1 MAKYRVY
8 VTTTASGSVE
18 IEVPDDVTDPEE
30 ISELAF
36 SKGKL
41 PRLSAQGAG
50 WNEPWSLDLGEWE
63 TDIVDGVA
71 YVTDE
76 NGHQVTDKRFES

>member
-8 VTTTASGSVE
+8 VTTTASGTVD

-30 ISELAF
+30 ISEIAF
-36 SKGKL
+36 SKGEL
-41 PRLSAQGAG
+41 PTLSAKGQGWG
-50 WNEPWSLDLGEWE
+50 ESWSLDLGEWE
-63 TDIVDGVA
+63 PEIENGVT

-76 NGHQVTDKRFES
+76 SGEQVKAAES

>member
-8 VTTTASGSVE
+8 VTTTASGTID

-30 ISELAF
+30 ISEIAF
-36 SKGKL
+36 SKGEW
-41 PRLSAQGAG
+41 PRLSAQGSG
-50 WNEPWSLDLGEWE
+50 WGQPWSLELGEWE
-63 TDIVDGVA
+63 PEIQDGAA

-76 NGHQVTDKRFES
+76 NGEQIKAVES

>member
-8 VTTTASGSVE
+8 VTTMASGAVD

-36 SKGKL
+36 RKGTL
-41 PRLSAQGAG
+41 PSLTAQGSG
-50 WNEPWSLDLGEWE
+50 WGEPWSLELGEWE
-63 TDIVDGVA
+63 PEEQDGVA

-76 NGHQVTDKRFES
+76 NGDQVKEQD